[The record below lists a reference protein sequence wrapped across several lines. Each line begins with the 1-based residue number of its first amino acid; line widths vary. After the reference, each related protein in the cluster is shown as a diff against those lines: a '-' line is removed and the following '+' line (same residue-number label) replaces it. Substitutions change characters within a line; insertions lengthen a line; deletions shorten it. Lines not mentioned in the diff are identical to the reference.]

1 MNVIILNYG
10 VVLIAVCVF
19 VVLFVLGKITKFIF
33 KLGITMAALYFIW
46 VTFNEEIMRFVQIF
60 SSFLE

>member
-1 MNVIILNYG
+1 MSGVILNYG

-33 KLGITMAALYFIW
+33 KLGITVAALYFIW
-46 VTFNEEIMRFVQIF
+46 VTFNEEIMEFVQTF
-60 SSFLE
+60 LSFLE

>member
-1 MNVIILNYG
+1 MSEVILNYG

-33 KLGITMAALYFIW
+33 KIGITIAALYFIW